1 MSFVTE
7 DSNSLRYFTVSLFK
21 KKKKTPLQPEYY
33 GAELFLSVNVLR
45 KT

>member
-7 DSNSLRYFTVSLFK
+7 DSNSLRYFTVSLF